1 MVGGSARILMTGT
14 DLVGISSYVK
24 LLQMEGYEVYTAFNG
39 ADLLDVLAKES
50 FKFDLIITDVHIP
63 GPNSYELGDYIA
75 MHSGTGAEI
84 PIIGM
89 AEFPRD
95 EDFLMDS
102 GESFALIIEKG
113 FTVEELLDAVDGIL
127 NVDSSIGDGMSE
139 QQIRTRA
146 EALNDTST
154 IPMNQDEY
162 IDAVQNYVQNQ
173 GHQNLLDKFKEM

>member
-1 MVGGSARILMTGT
+1 MTGA

-39 ADLLDVLAKES
+39 ADLLDVLAKEN
-50 FKFDLIITDVHIP
+50 FQFDLIITDVHIP
-63 GPNSYELGDYIA
+63 GLNSYELGDYIA

-127 NVDSSIGDGMSE
+127 NVGSSNSDGMSE
-139 QQIRTRA
+139 QQIRSRA
-146 EALNDTST
+146 EALHDTST